1 MADTL
6 KTATIGVTGSVVG
19 WLEIAGPI
27 ISTLGALVTL
37 VYMIIKTYKEI
48 R

>member
-1 MADTL
+1 MKV
-6 KTATIGVTGSVVG
+6 KTATIGATGSIVG

-27 ISTLGALVTL
+27 ISTIGALVTL
-37 VYMIIKTYKEI
+37 IYMIIKTYKEI

>member
-1 MADTL
+1 MTDTL
-6 KTATIGVTGSVVG
+6 KTAAIGTTGSLVG

-37 VYMIIKTYKEI
+37 IYMLIKTYKEI
-48 R
+48 K

>member
-1 MADTL
+1 MEDTL
-6 KTATIGVTGSVVG
+6 KTATIGTTGAIIG

-37 VYMIIKTYKEI
+37 IYMLIKTYKEI
-48 R
+48 K